1 MKDLVFILVDK
12 SMEVTHLK
20 LVVII
25 KARIIRLSMN
35 I

>member
-20 LVVII
+20 LAVII